1 MGLSLHRRPPLLTT
15 ARCAAALLG
24 LALASQATLAQ
35 TKAEKGIYTCIDE
48 RGRRLTADRPIPEC
62 SGKEQQILNQDGSV
76 RAIVPPTL
84 TTEERA
90 QARRA
95 FVRSE
100 RRERRQSVAVPRPR
114 AERHGVRDERP
125 LARGKFEPRAR
136 AVGERTRLRGGVT
149 RAVVRLRALGEQ
161 FDRAIL
167 GAAMTPRVLQS
178 GRRELRERA
187 ETLEVG
193 ARRRDAVGAFARDEQ
208 RFEPRERAHGHE
220 QRGAAR
226 DELRELGR
234 DRGKAFEFG
243 ALHGTA
249 EAGDERDEFAVRIER
264 DAAEA
269 RRVVAQ
275 GGERLE
281 RAAFERAV
289 GGAEQRDVVAT
300 EQAVRRAEHARGDVV
315 GIERTLQVAAETEG
329 EFAQT
334 LLAAQVARGAARLFL
349 RARQVA
355 LERGDA
361 AALVA
366 QFVRA
371 REQALHARD
380 EFLGAERLREH
391 VVRTARERLEL
402 EVGLVRVGE
411 QHDGHL
417 RIFRVVAQPVA
428 HLDAVLAR
436 HTRVEHDQVGAFG
449 ERTADRL
456 VTVVRGHDAQV
467 LRVQREV
474 HEFDDLRIVVGDEH
488 ERSDG
493 GTRRGNGRGCPLHGC
508 ESPVRGLRRGWAA
521 VGRALRFRK
530 ACAASASRR
539 RRARPLLRP
548 RRA

>member
-1 MGLSLHRRPPLLTT
+1 MPS
-15 ARCAAALLG
+15 AR
-24 LALASQATLAQ
+24 SPATM
-35 TKAEKGIYTCIDE
+35 
-48 RGRRLTADRPIPEC
+48 P
-62 SGKEQQILNQDGSV
+62 V
-76 RAIVPPTL
+76 
-84 TTEERA
+84 
-90 QARRA
+90 
-95 FVRSE
+95 
-100 RRERRQSVAVPRPR
+100 VA
-114 AERHGVRDERP
+114 
-125 LARGKFEPRAR
+125 
-136 AVGERTRLRGGVT
+136 
-149 RAVVRLRALGEQ
+149 
-161 FDRAIL
+161 
-167 GAAMTPRVLQS
+167 
-178 GRRELRERA
+178 
-187 ETLEVG
+187 
-193 ARRRDAVGAFARDEQ
+193 EQ
-208 RFEPRERAHGHE
+208 RLEPRERPHGHE
-220 QRGAAR
+220 QRRAAR

-234 DRGKAFEFG
+234 DRGEALELG

-249 EAGDERDEFAVRIER
+249 EAGDERDEFAVTVER

-269 RRVVAQ
+269 RRVVTH
-275 GGERLE
+275 GGERLQ
-281 RAAFERAV
+281 RTALERAV
-289 GGAEQRDVVAT
+289 RSAEQRHVVAA

-315 GIERTLQVAAETEG
+315 GIERTLQVAAEAER
-329 EFAQT
+329 ELAQP
-334 LLAAQVARGAARLFL
+334 LLAAQVARGAASLFL

-361 AALVA
+361 AALFA

-391 VVRTARERLEL
+391 VVRAARERLEL

-436 HTRVEHDQVGAFG
+436 HARVEHDQVRALG
-449 ERTADRL
+449 ERAADRL

-474 HEFDDLRIVVGDEH
+474 HELDDLGIVVRDEH

-493 GTRRGNGRGCPLHGC
+493 GTGRRKRRGCPLHGC

-521 VGRALRFRK
+521 VGRALRFRT